1 MKEAKKY
8 IPEFVYSIYGQRK
21 DLQILFPLNEEWE
34 ILALFLWW
42 KEIGEVNEYNYFWL
56 PSKKLRDLFFL
67 SKNEHGLHNIYL
79 AISSRFKELEFCNLL
94 FDQRHPNS
102 DNYKKFIDWII
113 GDYQL
118 RFKYTYLIFKELPGI
133 KILNAESE
141 NIIYGDN
148 YLDINEEINFLSIF
162 LAYSKLNDKETQYA
176 LFINKILYEN
186 VSKVNPNKLPS
197 IYRYFY
203 DYFKKYPIA
212 KSIDEIYFE
221 FCNQKNSI
229 NSSTFI
235 LPIFHARK
243 DLLDAFK
250 QQKKSLEEFLI
261 NWWNKFGYKEYPG
274 FKEYIFLKS
283 KDNKSFANEK
293 IAITGFHNY
302 QLGISEDA
310 RNLYKSIKEIT
321 PYVKASNIPLHCSN
335 NKIEANYELYDFI
348 NSKYNF
354 IVLPPL
360 EQLNL
365 FMKNPIYFHKNK
377 VYALMPWELE
387 SLPEN
392 FKCIFKKIDVV
403 LAPSKF
409 LKQVFSKIH
418 KDVKL
423 LPHFVDIEY
432 EINEEKFDQFTFVY
446 SADMNSYIARKN
458 PLCAIRA
465 FKKFLKEY
473 LFKNKKKPRLILR
486 LTHFSNTKYSEI
498 VQEIGNCEQ
507 IFLYTE
513 KLAKEEYLTL
523 LSMSHC
529 YVSPHRSEGF
539 GRNIAESMFLG
550 TPTIVSNYSGNL
562 DFCNNDTS
570 YLIDGKLIK
579 INKGEYPLSDNCS
592 WFDPD
597 INHLKLLMMDVYVN
611 YEAAISKSKNAREII
626 MANHSIDTYKKNLVK
641 IIGKDF
647 SKKS

>member
-1 MKEAKKY
+1 MKEVKKY
-8 IPEFVYSIYGQRK
+8 IPEFVYSIYSQRK
-21 DLQILFPLNEEWE
+21 DLQFLFPISEEWG

-56 PSKKLRDLFFL
+56 PTKEFRDLFFL
-67 SKNEHGLHNIYL
+67 SKNENGLHNIHL
-79 AISSRFKELEFCNLL
+79 AISSRFKDLEFCNLL
-94 FDQRHPNS
+94 FDQRRINS
-102 DNYKKFIDWII
+102 DSYKKFVDWII
-113 GDYQL
+113 ADYQL
-118 RFKYTYLIFKELPGI
+118 KLKYTYFIFPVLPGLKTI
-133 KILNAESE
+133 ISEPE
-141 NIIYGDN
+141 NIIYGHN
-148 YLDINEEINFLSIF
+148 YLEISEEINFLSIF
-162 LAYSKLNDKETQYA
+162 LEYSKLNDKETKYSIY
-176 LFINKILYEN
+176 INKILYEN
-186 VSKVNPNKLPS
+186 ISKVDLNKLPS
-197 IYRYFY
+197 IYKYFY
-203 DYFKKYPIA
+203 EYLKNYPIA

-221 FCNQKNSI
+221 FCNEKKSI
-229 NSSTFI
+229 NLSTFL
-235 LPIFHARK
+235 LPIFHSRK
-243 DLLDAFK
+243 DLQNAFK
-250 QQKKSLEEFLI
+250 QQKSSLEEFLI
-261 NWWNKFGYKEYPG
+261 IWWNKFGYKEYPG

-283 KDNKSFANEK
+283 KDNENFANEK

-321 PYVKASNIPLHCSN
+321 PYVKASNIPLTCLN
-335 NKIEANYELYDFI
+335 NEIEANYKLYDFI

-365 FMKNPIYFHKNK
+365 FMKNPTYFHEKK

-392 FKCIFKKIDVV
+392 FQCIFKKIDVV

-409 LKQVFSKIH
+409 LKQVFSLIH

-432 EINEEKFDQFTFVY
+432 EINEEKFDQFTFIY

-458 PLCAIRA
+458 PLCVIKA
-465 FKKFLKEY
+465 FKKLLKEY
-473 LFKNKKKPRLILR
+473 LFKNQQIPRLILR
-486 LTHFSNTKYSEI
+486 LTHFSNTKHSEI
-498 VQEIGNCEQ
+498 VKEIDNCDQ
-507 IFLYTE
+507 IFVLTE
-513 KLAKEEYLTL
+513 KLAKKEYLTL
-523 LSMSHC
+523 LSRSHC

-550 TPTIVSNYSGNL
+550 TCTIVSNYSGNL

-597 INHLKLLMMDVYVN
+597 INHLTLLMMEVYVN
-611 YEAAISKSKNAREII
+611 YEVAISKSINAKEII
-626 MANHSIDTYKKNLVK
+626 MANHSIDVYIKNLE
-641 IIGKDF
+641 IILGQDL
-647 SKKS
+647 